1 MYMYIRMLIHQYSDS
16 DHSIDSEVEQA
27 SDDDVVVVGSTVE
40 SAGSAGALSKKTS
53 KRLSTK
59 AVQRG
64 KCIGT

>member
-1 MYMYIRMLIHQYSDS
+1 MLIHQYSDS

-27 SDDDVVVVGSTVE
+27 SDDDDVVVGSTVE
-40 SAGSAGALSKKTS
+40 SAGSSAGALSKKAS
-53 KRLSTK
+53 KQLSTK